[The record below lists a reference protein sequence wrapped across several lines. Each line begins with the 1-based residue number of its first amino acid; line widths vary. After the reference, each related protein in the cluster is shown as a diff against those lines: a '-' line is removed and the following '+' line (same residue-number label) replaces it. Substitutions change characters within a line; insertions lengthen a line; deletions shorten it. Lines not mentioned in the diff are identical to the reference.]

1 MSDGVRDEIAEK
13 SMYWRSEAVNARLRS
28 TFPAEHRGSAALLL
42 SALAPAAD
50 CGPDAD
56 EASCRLML
64 AALRL
69 SNGDLTR
76 LGMWVEAGR
85 ADARD
90 LIAAAEY
97 AGELGAMSGSGDDVQ
112 VARDAD
118 LDAYLAWVRG

>member
-1 MSDGVRDEIAEK
+1 MSDGMRDEIAEK
-13 SMYWRSEAVNARLRS
+13 AAYWRSEAVNARLRS
-28 TFPAEHRGSAALLL
+28 TFAGESRGSAALLL

-97 AGELGAMSGSGDDVQ
+97 AGELGATTGSGDDVQ